1 VSIVDDVFS
10 EFLDSGTI
18 FHGFPAVA
26 WNAKS
31 DRSVGILLVYGKGRI
46 GVIII
51 VCDVIFGVWYVG
63 VKLRV
68 VCNDLKVRA
77 LFVCIAEVRYPF
89 LVDPSE
95 WYQEL

>member
-1 VSIVDDVFS
+1 MSIVDDVFS

-31 DRSVGILLVYGKGRI
+31 DRSIRIFLVYGEGRI
-46 GVIII
+46 VVIII
-51 VCDVIFGVWYVG
+51 VGDVIFGIWYVG
-63 VKLRV
+63 VKSRV
-68 VCNDLKVRA
+68 VCDDLEVRA
-77 LFVCIAEVRYPF
+77 LFVCVAEVRYPF